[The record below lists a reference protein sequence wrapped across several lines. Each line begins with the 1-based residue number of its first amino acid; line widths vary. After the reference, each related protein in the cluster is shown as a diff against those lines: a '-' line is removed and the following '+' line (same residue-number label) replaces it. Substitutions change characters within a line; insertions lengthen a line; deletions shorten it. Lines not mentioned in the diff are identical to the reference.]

1 MITAQRVLP
10 EDLGQLVSVGFIICK
25 STVIFQLLAS
35 SGQIWQLHMKKQIT
49 SLSNRSWV
57 VPRKMQKAK
66 SLLLRVTLTSLYC
79 CYGICIQ
86 QATSFISAC
95 HGQTHCST
103 MSETRLKVWLSK
115 PGKGSSTPKLYTLPP
130 TTEAFKE
137 NVKRAHH
144 QALVW
149 QSLEAQNPPELN
161 STEYGWVKDDQNKS
175 LQPVTLPD
183 EVELV
188 PEMVLRLIKCGY
200 HSTTPCSSRA
210 CSCNSANMK
219 CTRFCA
225 CYNQGC
231 CNPTS

>member
-1 MITAQRVLP
+1 M
-10 EDLGQLVSVGFIICK
+10 ESV
-25 STVIFQLLAS
+25 
-35 SGQIWQLHMKKQIT
+35 
-49 SLSNRSWV
+49 
-57 VPRKMQKAK
+57 
-66 SLLLRVTLTSLYC
+66 
-79 CYGICIQ
+79 IQ

-95 HGQTHCST
+95 YGQTNCST

-115 PGKGSSTPKLYTLPP
+115 TGKGSSTPKLCTLPP

-149 QSLEAQNPPELN
+149 QSLEAQNPPELD
-161 STEYGWVKDDQNKS
+161 STEYGWVKDDQNKP

-183 EVELV
+183 EVELA
-188 PEMVLRLIKCGY
+188 PEMVLRLIKCGC

-219 CTRFCA
+219 CTIFCA

>member
-1 MITAQRVLP
+1 MHFLAVTPFPPIGKATVLKTLRSGHSLNVLGAP
-10 EDLGQLVSVGFIICK
+10 EHSMESV
-25 STVIFQLLAS
+25 
-35 SGQIWQLHMKKQIT
+35 
-49 SLSNRSWV
+49 
-57 VPRKMQKAK
+57 
-66 SLLLRVTLTSLYC
+66 
-79 CYGICIQ
+79 IQ

-95 HGQTHCST
+95 YGQTNCST

-115 PGKGSSTPKLYTLPP
+115 TGKGSSTPKLCALPP

-137 NVKRAHH
+137 NFKIAHH

-149 QSLEAQNPPELN
+149 QSLEAHD

-175 LQPVTLPD
+175 LQPVTLPG

-188 PEMVLRLIKCGY
+188 PEMVLHLIKYGC

-219 CTRFCA
+219 CTIVCA